1 MHLINIFFW
10 CYNPVWCCT
19 AKVQNTSLSW
29 CKSRPL
35 SEKTSEANS
44 DSSRWPPGSISPLN
58 QLINRL
64 SCGRSVPVNWGGTNW
79 TILRTLSALWLI
91 TRGKSD
97 IHLIETH
104 RDWCGTAFRHL
115 VRLQRNPA
123 KGFVLKVHVY
133 FHISG
138 YLFVCLWLKRLEGAK
153 SDCTDL

>member
-1 MHLINIFFW
+1 MHFIIFFMLQSSVML
-10 CYNPVWCCT
+10 Y
-19 AKVQNTSLSW
+19 S
-29 CKSRPL
+29 KSTKHKLVMMQEQAFEWENQWSKLR
-35 SEKTSEANS
+35 

-58 QLINRL
+58 QLINRP

-104 RDWCGTAFRHL
+104 RDWCGTAFGHL
-115 VRLQRNPA
+115 VRLQRNRA

-153 SDCTDL
+153 SDCIDL